1 MSKKIRPSLKDYLK
15 TGEVRM
21 EVADSTSDGVSVRE
35 NEMPPKTSNS
45 LNSKVK
51 PVTKTSVSKKKT
63 PKTIPPQENKTKLE
77 PEEKSPE
84 LDSRTIDF
92 LEFLSPSDRETWE
105 PILRAVVEL
114 QILPIDFV
122 ALRED
127 FRTMDRNRFTYYILD
142 QKGEPL
148 RPIRTSVQIRE
159 PLTFL
164 IKWDEMG
171 ILTLYAPEGHLQDYK
186 E

>member
-15 TGEVRM
+15 TGEVRL
-21 EVADSTSDGVSVRE
+21 EVDDSSADSISVRE
-35 NEMPPKTSNS
+35 KEAPPEA
-45 LNSKVK
+45 SKVK

-63 PKTIPPQENKTKLE
+63 TKTSPPQESKTELE
-77 PEEKSPE
+77 SEEKSPE
-84 LDSRTIDF
+84 LESRTIDF
-92 LEFLSPSDRETWE
+92 LEFLSLSDRETWE
-105 PILRAVVEL
+105 PILRAEVEL
-114 QILPIDFV
+114 QMLPIDFV

-142 QKGEPL
+142 RKGEPL

-159 PLTFL
+159 PLMFL